1 MSSLGNRIQKSIL
14 SPIGN
19 VGSGIMLK
27 VFKPF
32 RKGDFIEIDGQLGSV
47 EKCGFRKTIVKK
59 MDGGELKLEN
69 STFYTKNLHN
79 LSSKNIIRLDLTLGI
94 SYQSNMSK
102 VKDEIIQYLS
112 QNKRLLN
119 SPIPKI
125 QVRKIKNDFVE
136 IIVRPWCLLDDY
148 LELDAT
154 LESLLKQYLAS
165 RNVGIE
171 YDNTHLSGAKML
183 A

>member
-1 MSSLGNRIQKSIL
+1 MSSLGNNIRKSVL
-14 SPIGN
+14 DPISD

-27 VFKPF
+27 VFRPF

-47 EKCGFRKTIVKK
+47 ERCGFRKTIVKK
-59 MDGGELKLEN
+59 IDGGELKLEN

-79 LSSKNIIRLDLTLGI
+79 LSSKNIIRLDLTLDIG
-94 SYQSNMSK
+94 YQSNMPK
-102 VKDEIIQYLS
+102 VKDEIMQYLS

-125 QVRKIKNDFVE
+125 QVSKIKNEFVE
-136 IIVRPWCLLDDY
+136 IVVKPWCLLDDY

-165 RNVGIE
+165 RQVIIE
-171 YDNTHLSGAKML
+171 YDNHLSGAKML